1 MVMKKAAAKKS
12 PAKKTAAKKSTAKR
26 APAKKTAAK
35 KSTAKRAPAKKTAAK
50 KSTAKRAPAK
60 KTAAKKSTA
69 KKTAAQEGAG
79 QADRQEGH
87 CRTLTQRRAGL
98 PHAVLASLAGQ
109 DGGVEA
115 ICDDLAAEHADLDRI
130 VADADLAVA
139 TPAAGWTVADQ
150 LSHLWFFDQ
159 RALLAL
165 TDPAEFSADAAA
177 TAGGSHRGIGSVG

>member
-1 MVMKKAAAKKS
+1 M
-12 PAKKTAAKKSTAKR
+12 
-26 APAKKTAAK
+26 
-35 KSTAKRAPAKKTAAK
+35 
-50 KSTAKRAPAK
+50 
-60 KTAAKKSTA
+60 
-69 KKTAAQEGAG
+69 
-79 QADRQEGH
+79 D
-87 CRTLTQRRAGL
+87 
-98 PHAVLASLAGQ
+98 
-109 DGGVEA
+109 A

-177 TAGGSHRGIGSVG
+177 LLAAVTDGIGSVG